1 MRISHFCNTFMLR
14 LHQISTGFSHKSQL
28 KCLQTDINIDF
39 NAGTIALL
47 LGRNGVG
54 KSVFLR
60 TVMGIHKPISGEVF
74 INNQNIH
81 SLKSDKRASLISLML
96 STPPQVELLT
106 AIEVACSSIKH
117 TNEAEN
123 QAQKWFKELNIE
135 NLSQKSFG
143 QCSDGEKQKIMLTR
157 CLLQNTPVI
166 LMDEPTAFLDYPAKI
181 HFWQTLKSIAPTK
194 IIIVSTHDI
203 DTALPN
209 ATHLIH
215 LKNQEATISND
226 PLLFNLNLL

>member
-1 MRISHFCNTFMLR
+1 ML
-14 LHQISTGFSHKSQL
+14 QIKQLSTGFKNKSQST
-28 KCLQTDINIDF
+28 CLQSGINL
-39 NAGTIALL
+39 NLQPGNIALL
-47 LGRNGVG
+47 LGRNGAG

-60 TVMGIHKPISGEVF
+60 TVMGIHKPISGEIT

-81 SLKSDKRASLISLML
+81 SLKAEQRASLISLML

-106 AIEVACSSIKH
+106 TLEVACSSIKH
-117 TNEAEN
+117 TKNAESEAL
-123 QAQKWFKELNIE
+123 KWFENLNIKK
-135 NLSQKSFG
+135 LSDKYFG

-181 HFWQTLKSIAPTK
+181 HFWQTLKQIAAQK

-209 ATHLIH
+209 ATKIIH
-215 LKNQEATISND
+215 LKNQEMSFSDD
-226 PLLFNLNLL
+226 PLTFNLNLL

>member
-14 LHQISTGFSHKSQL
+14 LSQLSTGFIYKNQS

-39 NAGTIALL
+39 EFGTIALL
-47 LGRNGVG
+47 IGRNGIG
-54 KSVFLR
+54 KSVLLR
-60 TVMGIHKPISGEVF
+60 TVMGIYKPIKGEVT
-74 INNQNIH
+74 INSQNLH
-81 SLKSDKRASLISLML
+81 SLKAEKRSHLISLML

-106 AIEVACSSIKH
+106 AMEVACSSIQH
-117 TNEAEN
+117 NIEAEN
-123 QAQKWFKELNIE
+123 KAIMWFKELNIE

-181 HFWQTLKSIAPTK
+181 HFWNTLKSIAKDK
-194 IIIVSTHDI
+194 IFIISTHDI
-203 DTALPN
+203 DTAIPN
-209 ATHLIH
+209 ATHIVH
-215 LKNQEATISND
+215 LKNQQAHITNNPKS
-226 PLLFNLNLL
+226 FNLNLL